1 MRPSEEKE
9 GTKMTQ
15 MTQKVVAAIAAGV
28 TTLALFTAVASLAD
42 SDRAA
47 KLAAH
52 IKPMELAAKS
62 SVEARR

>member
-1 MRPSEEKE
+1 
-9 GTKMTQ
+9 MTQ
-15 MTQKVVAAIAAGV
+15 MKQKVVAAVAAGV

-47 KLAAH
+47 KLAAL

-62 SVEARR
+62 STEARR

>member
-1 MRPSEEKE
+1 
-9 GTKMTQ
+9 MTQ

>member
-47 KLAAH
+47 KLAAY